1 VDNFPPRRRATALRA
16 VTETF
21 WASSRRSPLVRWGLR
36 IAQRLRRPRRRWSGT
51 SLSGEGWYYLFVL
64 AFVITATMLREMNL
78 MLVLVGM
85 LVGPLLFSWR
95 LVVATLGGL
104 EVERKLPSGVCA
116 GDLLVVNVGLHN
128 TRRRLGSWA
137 VAVQDEIRAEAGP
150 GRGRSIRPTV
160 FFLYVPAGQSRGG
173 VYRGRLTQRGRYRF
187 GPTRVSTRFPFGLF
201 ERRFTLDETHTLVVA
216 PHLGQLTRRWITRHH
231 EAFEGTQ
238 RREQRSS
245 RATGEFF
252 GVREW
257 RPGDSR
263 RWIHWRSSARH
274 GTLIVRQF
282 EQQRNRDVAVLVDL
296 WRPDRPHPAD
306 LENVELAISFAAT
319 VVADLCRKG
328 GSDVLLGTTGVEPQ
342 CAGGPA
348 SMALMQGTMERL
360 AVAEASAED
369 RLPGLLEHALG
380 QIEPG
385 TEVILVSTRPNDL
398 SDAKRFPMLWRDP
411 ARRAM
416 ARRIRTI
423 DASAEELADYFQPE

>member
-1 VDNFPPRRRATALRA
+1 MYNSPLRRPPIALRG
-16 VTETF
+16 VTGTLR
-21 WASSRRSPLVRWGLR
+21 ASARRSSLVRWGLR
-36 IAQRLRRPRRRWSGT
+36 LAQRIRRPRRRWSGT

-64 AFVITATMLREMNL
+64 AFVITATALREMNL

-85 LVGPLLFSWR
+85 LLGPLLFSWR
-95 LVVATLGGL
+95 LVVATLAGL
-104 EVERKLPSGVCA
+104 EVERKLPSGICA
-116 GDLLVVNVGLHN
+116 GDLLLVNVGLHN

-137 VAVQDEIRAEAGP
+137 VAVEDEIRAEAGP

-160 FFLYVPAGQSRGG
+160 FFLYVPARRSRAG

-201 ERRFTLDETHTLVVA
+201 ERRFTLNETQSLVVA
-216 PHLGQLTRRWITRHH
+216 PRLGRLTRRWITRHH

-238 RREQRSS
+238 RREPRAS

-252 GVREW
+252 GAREW

-274 GTLIVRQF
+274 GKLIVRQF

-296 WRPDRPHPAD
+296 WRPDRPDAAA

-328 GSDVLLGTTGVEPQ
+328 GSNVVLGTTGGEPA

-348 SMALMQGTMERL
+348 SVALMQGAMERL
-360 AVAEASAED
+360 AVAEASPED
-369 RLPGLLEHALG
+369 RLPGLLDRALA

-398 SDAKRFPMLWRDP
+398 SDAERFPMLWRDP
-411 ARRAM
+411 ARRAI
-416 ARRIRTI
+416 ARRVRTI
-423 DASAEELADYFQPE
+423 DASAEELTEYFQVE

>member
-1 VDNFPPRRRATALRA
+1 
-16 VTETF
+16 
-21 WASSRRSPLVRWGLR
+21 
-36 IAQRLRRPRRRWSGT
+36 
-51 SLSGEGWYYLFVL
+51 L
-64 AFVITATMLREMNL
+64 A
-78 MLVLVGM
+78 
-85 LVGPLLFSWR
+85 
-95 LVVATLGGL
+95 GL

-137 VAVQDEIRAEAGP
+137 VAVQDEVRAEAGP

-160 FFLYVPAGQSRGG
+160 FFLYVPARRSRAG

-201 ERRFTLDETHTLVVA
+201 ERRFTLNETHTLVVA
-216 PHLGQLTRRWITRHH
+216 PRLGRLTRRWITRHH

-238 RREQRSS
+238 RREQRAS

-252 GVREW
+252 GAREW

-274 GTLIVRQF
+274 GKLIVRQF

-296 WRPDRPHPAD
+296 WRPDRPDAAA

-328 GSDVLLGTTGVEPQ
+328 GSNVVLGTTGGEPA

-348 SMALMQGTMERL
+348 SVALMQGAMERL

-369 RLPGLLEHALG
+369 RLPGLLDRALG

-398 SDAKRFPMLWRDP
+398 SDAERFPMLWRDP
-411 ARRAM
+411 AGRAM

-423 DASAEELADYFQPE
+423 DASAEELAEYFQVE